1 MPVIAHNVL
10 ESIGNTPIVELRKL
24 IPSGSA
30 RILAKLEFANPTGSM
45 KDRMAKAA
53 IEGAETAGRLVPGGT
68 VVEYTAGTTG
78 ISLALVC
85 AVKGYRLEVVF
96 SDAFSDE
103 KRRTMQAFGAHITDV
118 ISDQK
123 KITESLIK
131 AMIRRAAEISLSPG
145 HWYCDQLNNTDA
157 INGYLP
163 LGEEIWSQAAGR
175 VDAFVHA
182 VGTAHAI
189 HGATRALWA
198 HRPEI
203 HVVAVE
209 PQESAVLSGRP
220 SGSHQIEGIGIGF
233 VPPLW
238 EPGLVNEIQTV
249 ATTDAKAMA
258 RRLAQEEGIFAGT
271 SSGANVVAALR
282 VAQRLGPDAT
292 VVTIICDSGLR
303 YLSTDV
309 YRSQEER

>member
-1 MPVIAHNVL
+1 MQAVAHNVL
-10 ESIGNTPIVELRKL
+10 QAIGATPIVELGRV
-24 IPSGSA
+24 IPAGSA
-30 RILAKLEFANPTGSM
+30 RVLAKLEFANPTGSM

-53 IEGAETAGRLVPGGT
+53 IEGAETAGRLKPGGT

-78 ISLALVC
+78 VSLALVC
-85 AVKGYRLEVVF
+85 AVKGYPLEIVF

-103 KRRTMQAFGAHITDV
+103 KRRMMESFGAHITDV

-131 AMIRRAAEISLSPG
+131 AMIRKAAEISERPG

-157 INGYLP
+157 ITGYRP
-163 LGEEIWSQAAGR
+163 LGEEIWAQTGGR

-189 HGATRALWA
+189 HGATHALWA
-198 HRPEI
+198 HRPDI

-209 PQESAVLSGRP
+209 PEESAVLSGSP
-220 SGSHQIEGIGIGF
+220 TGSHQIEGIGIGF

-238 EPGLVNEIQTV
+238 EPHLVNEIQTV
-249 ATTDAKAMA
+249 TTTDAKAMA
-258 RRLAQEEGIFAGT
+258 RRLASEEGLFAGT
-271 SSGANVVAALR
+271 SAGANVVVAIR
-282 VAQRLGPDAT
+282 IAQRLGPRAT
-292 VVTIICDSGLR
+292 VVTIMCDSGMR

-309 YRSQEER
+309 YRRQ